1 MSTLSYKVKNVSVSN
16 VINVAQMLEQFEAK
30 LPLTGAYTYK
40 NMLQQQINGVARLY
54 QRALLQAGDTAAN
67 IDTLREETPM
77 GQDSVVVE
85 REFDK
90 AEDKLNSVSDLLLMC
105 AALTAHYRHIFG
117 EDAQNEDKWIWGLST
132 EGLPKGQRGKE
143 MATQMSRATAKADVE
158 AIIGKCAGVDNT
170 YLQRLAQDKAG
181 ESTSA

>member
-1 MSTLSYKVKNVSVSN
+1 MSTVSYEVNNVSVSK
-16 VINVAQMLEQFEAK
+16 VVSVAQMFEQLEAK
-30 LPLTGAYTYK
+30 LPLLGAYTYK

-54 QRALLQAGDTAAN
+54 QRALLQAGDVVAN
-67 IDTLREETPM
+67 IDTLREEAPM
-77 GQDSVVVE
+77 GTEPAAVQ
-85 REFDK
+85 REFD
-90 AEDKLNSVSDLLLMC
+90 AADDKMNSVSDLLLMC

-117 EDAQNEDKWIWGLST
+117 EDRQNEDRWIWGLST

-170 YLQRLAQDKAG
+170 YLQRLAQNQAG